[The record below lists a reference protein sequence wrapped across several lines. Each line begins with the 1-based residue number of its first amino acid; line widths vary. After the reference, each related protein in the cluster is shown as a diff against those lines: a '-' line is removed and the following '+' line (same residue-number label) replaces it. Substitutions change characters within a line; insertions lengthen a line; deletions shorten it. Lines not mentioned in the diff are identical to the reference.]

1 MRCPFCRLNDD
12 KVIDSRES
20 TDAFVIRRRR
30 ECLKCGRRFTTRER
44 IDETPLRVIK
54 RDGGREDFDRRKILS
69 GMITA
74 CQKRP
79 VSIQSLEE
87 ITQLIE
93 DKLLDSPDR
102 EIPARVIGNL
112 AMKELRKIDK
122 VAYVRFASVY
132 KNFESP
138 EDFADIAEEMS
149 QGAPKEG
156 PKEAKGPKPRTRRAA
171 KPALSPDEPPNA
183 PPNAS
188 PNEPPNAPPNEPT
201 EDATP

>member
-1 MRCPFCRLNDD
+1 MRCPFCNQNDD
-12 KVIDSRES
+12 KVIVSRES

-87 ITQLIE
+87 ITQRIE
-93 DKLLDSPDR
+93 DKLLDSPER
-102 EIPARVIGNL
+102 EVHSRQVGNL
-112 AMKELRKIDK
+112 VMKELRKLDK

-132 KNFESP
+132 KNFESL
-138 EDFADIAEEMS
+138 EDFAEIAGGGPPSAPKAVEKDPKGARPSKTRAKREDA
-149 QGAPKEG
+149 GAPADDDEG
-156 PKEAKGPKPRTRRAA
+156 T
-171 KPALSPDEPPNA
+171 
-183 PPNAS
+183 AS
-188 PNEPPNAPPNEPT
+188 
-201 EDATP
+201 